1 METTEITGQEPTEPV
16 AETEQTAETAPTTEA
31 TEPVV
36 VAATK
41 VSWFRRHRTAVIAS
55 SVTVAV
61 IAGLGVG
68 AIGYG
73 THLINQSAARI
84 PSGSTASLWG
94 TATRTSPAAAK
105 ATSEP
110 TPTPASK
117 PLPVGATTTGD
128 ADLPA
133 GEHTYHMNDGSYVV
147 VAKDQPLPAP
157 VVADLTAYGEN
168 LTIMSGGRKAPTPGA
183 SDLVRTAVQ
192 STGKEACVIMH
203 VIPDPAGI
211 DWRGYAYVVDSK
223 YYSDLASAQGACAAG
238 FSVPAAEAQT
248 ILLNY

>member
-1 METTEITGQEPTEPV
+1 METTEITGQEAAIVEMEQTVPAAEPV
-16 AETEQTAETAPTTEA
+16 AASAAQTV
-31 TEPVV
+31 PVQV
-36 VAATK
+36 GWLRK
-41 VSWFRRHRTAVIAS
+41 HRTAAISA
-55 SVTVAV
+55 AGAAIV
-61 IAGLGVG
+61 IAGLAIG
-68 AIGYG
+68 AISYG
-73 THLINQSAARI
+73 NHVINQSAARI
-84 PSGSTASLWG
+84 PGGSTASLWG
-94 TATRTSPAAAK
+94 TAGRTGQDVAK
-105 ATSEP
+105 ATVK
-110 TPTPASK
+110 PTPAAPK
-117 PLPVGATTTGD
+117 PLPVGATTSGD

-133 GEHTYHMNDGSYVV
+133 GEHAYHMNDGSYVV

-211 DWRGYAYVVDSK
+211 DWSGYAYVVDAK
-223 YYSDLASAQGACAAG
+223 YYADLASAQGACSAG
-238 FSVPAAEAQT
+238 FSVPATEAQT